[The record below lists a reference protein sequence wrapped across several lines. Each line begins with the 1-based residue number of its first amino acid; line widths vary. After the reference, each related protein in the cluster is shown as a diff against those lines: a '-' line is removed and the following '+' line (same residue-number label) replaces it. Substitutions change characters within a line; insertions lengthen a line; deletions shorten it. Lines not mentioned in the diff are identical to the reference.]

1 MHCMTVLYPNREGAK
16 FDFEYYMQKHI
27 PLANGLLGHE
37 FKVSRGVLSAQGG
50 LPAFLCIARMDIGT
64 VADFLPVLG
73 RRVEALGND
82 IPNYTNVEPV
92 IQFEEVLLT
101 DRG

>member
-1 MHCMTVLYPNREGAK
+1 MHCMTVLYASKEGAR

-37 FKVSRGVLSAQGG
+37 FKVSRGISSAQGG
-50 LPAFLCIARMDIGT
+50 QLPFLCIARMDIGT
-64 VADFLPVLG
+64 IEEFLPVLT
-73 RRVEALGND
+73 RHVEALGND

-92 IQFEEVLLT
+92 IQFEELL
-101 DRG
+101 

>member
-1 MHCMTVLYPNREGAK
+1 MHCLNVLYPNKDGAT

-37 FKVSRGVLSAQGG
+37 FKVSRGISSAQGG
-50 LPAFLCIARMDIGT
+50 QPPFLCIARMDIGT
-64 VADFLPVLG
+64 MEKFLPVLG
-73 RRVEALGND
+73 RHVEVLGKD

-92 IQFEEVLLT
+92 MQFEELL
-101 DRG
+101 